1 MSTLDPT
8 TDITVPITTLL
19 PGSTVHTPGFGDI
32 VVAPSQSNTTVVL
45 HIDAAAASQLQS
57 IFSTSAP
64 VTQTA
69 EQLGEQYGSTVLTAA
84 LQIALKAG
92 R

>member
-1 MSTLDPT
+1 MSTTDPT
-8 TDITVPITTLL
+8 TDITVPVTIQL

-32 VVAPSQSNTTVVL
+32 AVAPSQSNSTVVL
-45 HIDAAAASQLQS
+45 HIDAAAASAFQG

-69 EQLGEQYGSTVLTAA
+69 EQLGDQYGSTILTAA
-84 LQIALKAG
+84 LQIALRAG